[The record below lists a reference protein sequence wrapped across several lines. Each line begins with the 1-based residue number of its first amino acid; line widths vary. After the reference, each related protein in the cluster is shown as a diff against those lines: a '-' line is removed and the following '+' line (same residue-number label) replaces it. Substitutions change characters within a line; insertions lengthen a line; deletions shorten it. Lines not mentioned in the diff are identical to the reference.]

1 MEGIMQSSWDPR
13 TYVIHI
19 GPLVGKSASLAEIF
33 VACAGATYTP
43 QHPPPGWMYFGTHVD
58 DVPSLHTR
66 CHDGKIYA
74 YFCGQIQVVYALKFV
89 GWQRILGAQIV
100 IQDFADYSTVSAN
113 CIELITQT
121 IQTHVL
127 DKGRVL
133 VQPRHI
139 MAADAIN
146 TLGFGIRPDDDDPNL
161 AEFLDM
167 QSETRVLTGIGHWI
181 GQWHPQAQFPCNA
194 ASKYMHN
201 PKDTVRKFLLHM
213 FMFLHHRPDAP
224 VFGGPG
230 CTSLDRCEPTVA
242 PFTPGAK
249 EWGHHAACDASII
262 VDSITGGNQL
272 LAGARID
279 TVCQRQ
285 HLKSPDPHGSEIVA
299 AGTFLHRVLPVRGQL
314 LELSILQDTP
324 TPLYI
329 DSASAIFVINDKSA
343 VKRSVWLLRR
353 AAILQEAVEM
363 GEIVAIKIGEA
374 DNFADPETKAMLI
387 KVWER
392 HLSYVNNITPRD
404 QSTHVVTFTAAASPT
419 NWAQCECPIA
429 RAHGVRC
436 VRRGLSRFGGLCGQ
450 CIEYCPEPTYPTET
464 CRCHCVACAND

>member
-1 MEGIMQSSWDPR
+1 MQSSWDPR

-19 GPLVGKSASLAEIF
+19 GPLVGKSASLIEIF
-33 VACAGATYTP
+33 QACAGATYTP

-74 YFCGQIQVVYALKFV
+74 YFCGQVQVVYALKFV

-100 IQDFADYSTVSAN
+100 IQDYGEYSTVSAN
-113 CIELITQT
+113 CIELIAQT

-139 MAADAIN
+139 MAADGLN
-146 TLGFGIRPDDDDPNL
+146 TLGFGTRPDDDDPNL

-181 GQWHPQAQFPCNA
+181 GQWHPQAQFPSNA
-194 ASKYMHN
+194 AAKYMHN

-242 PFTPGAK
+242 PFTPGKK

-285 HLKSPDPHGSEIVA
+285 HLKAPDPHGGEIVA

-329 DSASAIFVINDKSA
+329 DSSSAIFVINAMTSPPSSA
-343 VKRSVWLLRR
+343 
-353 AAILQEAVEM
+353 
-363 GEIVAIKIGEA
+363 
-374 DNFADPETKAMLI
+374 
-387 KVWER
+387 
-392 HLSYVNNITPRD
+392 LSGCCDVLP
-404 QSTHVVTFTAAASPT
+404 P
-419 NWAQCECPIA
+419 A
-429 RAHGVRC
+429 RGR
-436 VRRGLSRFGGLCGQ
+436 
-450 CIEYCPEPTYPTET
+450 
-464 CRCHCVACAND
+464 